1 MKNIDAPDQ
10 SLAALSELV
19 KKCKSLCL
27 SAESALPL
35 FTSERGS
42 FLSVNLGDALAQ
54 LELVLRAVGQEPSE
68 TSRKEDRLNFVRKL
82 FGRTPVQSEHPFE
95 PPTFE
100 VSHQGLQGNSS
111 TVSMAELLS
120 FLAFGRKTGVLW
132 VDTLGENFLIGLTE
146 GRIVH
151 AASDRTPEGLR
162 LGEVLVGL
170 GFLTRRQLERF
181 VEQTGDSK
189 SMVLGEMLVKN
200 GMISAEELAQALA
213 QQVHQIVQRVLQAKV
228 ALFRFRERLE
238 VHLAHN
244 VSLDINQLLLDN
256 ARVQDET
263 AHAGLREEAATDQ
276 WDSWQYELSA
286 VVSAAASGEGEKAP
300 ARGAKSDAKAPSSKE
315 RSSSDEPAHEKK
327 KPGPTK

>member
-1 MKNIDAPDQ
+1 MKNIDSPDQ
-10 SLAALSELV
+10 SLAALTELV

-35 FTSERGS
+35 FTSERGN
-42 FLSVNLGDALAQ
+42 FLSINLGDALAQ

-68 TSRKEDRLNFVRKL
+68 SSRKEDRLNFVRKL
-82 FGRTPVQSEHPFE
+82 FGRTTVEKEHPFE

-146 GRIVH
+146 GRILH

-181 VEQTGDSK
+181 VEQSGDSK
-189 SMVLGEMLVKN
+189 GVVLGEMLVKN
-200 GMISAEELAQALA
+200 GMISPEELAQGLA
-213 QQVHQIVQRVLQAKV
+213 QQVRQVVQRVLQSKV

-244 VSLDINQLLLDN
+244 VSLDVNQLLLDN

-263 AHAGLREEAATDQ
+263 SNAGLREEAATDQ

-286 VVSAAASGEGEKAP
+286 VVNAAASADAEESTARGEKSEPKAPPAKERGAGAAP
-300 ARGAKSDAKAPSSKE
+300 AP
-315 RSSSDEPAHEKK
+315 EKK
-327 KPGPTK
+327 KTEPK